1 VLDRCT
7 ADNLKHALSDIVG
20 VVPELD
26 RLARKCQLSLQ
37 LSTTDRFPAN
47 FRCEKAIQA
56 EDPSCK
62 WVKCHL
68 PCDVHKVS
76 TSQGSQFE
84 LLSSH
89 VSSMLNLGLSMTPAQ
104 STASMRSALERLFE
118 AKLRVIYSVP
128 PEGDTLKHRLAVLDL
143 FLSLQNSSAG
153 KRALPKLQRAIIS
166 FFLNGDIQNEISI
179 EHYCAHGCCVDHD
192 DTLRKI
198 KQWLVPCLLP
208 FACPILARAR
218 WLGSDRTID
227 WCGLLASHHNILG
240 DLLSLWHGVPAK
252 PAHKGQDEQD
262 DGAAFVGGVADVG
275 SCCSDHQPDASR
287 AARDASSE
295 QHGGNNGVPLL
306 AASDVR
312 PDQSSTSSNVDAAQT
327 PGAPEDQAVPPA
339 ASTFDWAEFQKKVK
353 QDAVTW
359 AAGGVAHI
367 LVAMR
372 ICMQPLLHF
381 MLHLLYMTSKEWHV
395 QQLQASAE
403 GKPRK
408 FKPVE
413 VCKAAQDSDFIKE
426 IVQLMQSSPP
436 AIPDYACLKST
447 GSLMFRLL
455 ARGAAAGFQ
464 LVIVAHRG
472 YPYKLFLALLGDE
485 FTDEILMQSCQFDEL
500 ATAICGM
507 FPLAADMS
515 SPKCQAILSCIASF
529 LEIDNAAIEGRHA
542 STRRV
547 IVVRSAQTHAVSLE
561 MISAEWASQQ
571 FRICKFEAKHVGK
584 TPALIKRYIQQERK
598 KAKQEQRIKKD
609 AGNKNKPKRKRKD
622 GGGPWRAFV
631 HVHLAGR
638 KATSESFKECSEAY
652 RSLSEEE
659 LKSIRE
665 IGSLGKH
672 AYQRGFNTFGAKLP
686 PANPQPQLHHRQGQ
700 SQIPNTHFQDLV
712 QTVGD
717 LADSAS
723 IVHDSVL
730 THRSPVDNV
739 RALVKSARQQF
750 KRTGVETCQKGEAT
764 NAVIAAF
771 IGSPSAPQFHKSIF
785 PSSASAQIDGFQP
798 VPATVPAVS
807 WCPPAD
813 ACTKAALS
821 GPRLQSGLRVALE
834 NAWERMHRIYRHDE
848 AQPIGKLT
856 GCFKVK
862 PCAVFGMCVCTGV
875 GQEALFFHQ
884 RLAPWMKS
892 VFFKKSKPRQWLD
905 SAHVVLGFFKSAPQC
920 DTEVDP
926 AAPDEISFP
935 ASSDVE
941 PIPAPMSDEGSQIV
955 PDPGQPSNPD
965 PITQP
970 ASTLQVG
977 CFQILC
983 C

>member
-1 VLDRCT
+1 LTPKLEKANCKVLQSEFQIITLLQKNNTSSFFRISGSVPTVLQVLDRCT

-118 AKLRVIYSVP
+118 AKLRVIYSAP

-413 VCKAAQDSDFIKE
+413 VCKAAQNSDFIKE

-672 AYQRGFNTFGAKLP
+672 AYQRGFNTFG
-686 PANPQPQLHHRQGQ
+686 GF
-700 SQIPNTHFQDLV
+700 T
-712 QTVGD
+712 
-717 LADSAS
+717 
-723 IVHDSVL
+723 
-730 THRSPVDNV
+730 
-739 RALVKSARQQF
+739 
-750 KRTGVETCQKGEAT
+750 
-764 NAVIAAF
+764 AVIIVIIIRNCDNAASCNF
-771 IGSPSAPQFHKSIF
+771 
-785 PSSASAQIDGFQP
+785 
-798 VPATVPAVS
+798 
-807 WCPPAD
+807 
-813 ACTKAALS
+813 
-821 GPRLQSGLRVALE
+821 
-834 NAWERMHRIYRHDE
+834 
-848 AQPIGKLT
+848 
-856 GCFKVK
+856 
-862 PCAVFGMCVCTGV
+862 
-875 GQEALFFHQ
+875 
-884 RLAPWMKS
+884 
-892 VFFKKSKPRQWLD
+892 D
-905 SAHVVLGFFKSAPQC
+905 SNY
-920 DTEVDP
+920 
-926 AAPDEISFP
+926 PDECLQ
-935 ASSDVE
+935 A
-941 PIPAPMSDEGSQIV
+941 IV
-955 PDPGQPSNPD
+955 
-965 PITQP
+965 
-970 ASTLQVG
+970 AVA
-977 CFQILC
+977 
-983 C
+983 